1 MLLLLY
7 CLPLMF
13 KVWQRSG
20 SCCCCSIV
28 YHYSLRFDRGVV
40 HVVVVILV
48 NHDCLGFERRVI
60 HVVVVILSAI
70 AVQGLP
76 EGRLMLLWLAIL
88 STITL

>member
-1 MLLLLY
+1 
-7 CLPLMF
+7 
-13 KVWQRSG
+13 
-20 SCCCCSIV
+20 
-28 YHYSLRFDRGVV
+28 VV